1 MTKKQLDFLKETNR
15 DNLLGRYISR
25 LQEQIENA
33 STEDERQMLEEA
45 LQSGVKVLIGDEW
58 GAETREKEESP

>member
-1 MTKKQLDFLKETNR
+1 MTKKQLDYLKETNR

-33 STEDERQMLEEA
+33 AGEEEKQLLEEA
-45 LQSGVKVLIGDEW
+45 LQNGVKALLG
-58 GAETREKEESP
+58 GADGVGTKGKEESQ